1 MNDSNHREPDREH
14 TGKPGIL
21 QVLQSVLGAAFGVQ
35 SSRRREQDFRH
46 GSAGV
51 YIAAGVVFTVVFVL
65 AVVVVVRM
73 VLAKAGV

>member
-1 MNDSNHREPDREH
+1 MAEEPDDERQPR
-14 TGKPGIL
+14 PGLL

-51 YIAAGVVFTVVFVL
+51 YIAAGIAFTITFVL
-65 AVVVVVRM
+65 IVVLVVRL
-73 VLAKAGV
+73 VLAKAGA